1 MRASC
6 ILTIQHGVG
15 YTLVK
20 IILTSSVVTKLLTY
34 DTRYFMTRLSIS
46 DLSLKGKK
54 VLIRVDFNVPLDETG
69 TITDDSRLEAS
80 LPTIKYVLDQG
91 GIPILMSHLGRP
103 KGVAKEE
110 FSLNPCAKRLAVMLS
125 APVKMAKDCIG
136 PKVESLVKNLKQGEC
151 LLLENLRFHIAE
163 EKPQEDPSFAKQLA
177 ELGDCYIN
185 DAFGTA
191 HRKHSSTY
199 YIVEHF
205 PGKAAAGFLLE
216 KEINF
221 LGEYLLKPRRP
232 FYAIIGGA
240 KVSTKIGV
248 IKSLIGKIDS
258 LLVGG
263 AMAYTFLKAK
273 GVSIGD
279 SLHEPELVDKAK
291 GIMDSFEKAG
301 VQLKLPK
308 DHVIVN
314 DIHEYSSVQVVD
326 NDQGIP
332 KGCFGVDIGPKTI
345 EDYSQELKNASTV
358 LWNGP
363 LGVFEIQRFA
373 RGTRAIAEAL
383 ADVNATK
390 IVGGGDSVAA
400 IRQGNLVH
408 QFTHLSTGGGAS
420 LEYIEFGTL
429 PGIEALETAGK
440 AEII

>member
-1 MRASC
+1 
-6 ILTIQHGVG
+6 
-15 YTLVK
+15 
-20 IILTSSVVTKLLTY
+20 
-34 DTRYFMTRLSIS
+34 MTRQSIT
-46 DLSLKGKK
+46 DLPLKGKK

-69 TITDDSRLEAS
+69 KITDDSRIEAS
-80 LPTIKYVLDQG
+80 IPTIKYILDQG

-103 KGVAKEE
+103 KGQTKEE
-110 FSLNPCAKRLAVMLS
+110 YSLNPCAKRLAIMLS
-125 APVKMAKDCIG
+125 IPVRMAKDCIG
-136 PKVESLVKNLKQGEC
+136 PKVESLVKNLREGEC

-163 EKPQEDPSFAKQLA
+163 EKPQEDPSFAEKLA
-177 ELGDCYIN
+177 GLGDYYIN

-199 YIVEHF
+199 SIVEYF
-205 PGKAAAGFLLE
+205 TGKAAAGFLLE
-216 KEINF
+216 KEIDF
-221 LGEYLLKPRRP
+221 LGEYLLKPKRP

-273 GVSIGD
+273 GVSVGD
-279 SLHEPELVDKAK
+279 SLYEPDLVDKAK
-291 GIMDSFEKAG
+291 GIMESFEKAG
-301 VQLKLPK
+301 VQLKLPV

-314 DIHEYSSVQVVD
+314 DITENALMHIVD

-332 KGCFGVDIGPKTI
+332 EGYFGVDIGPKTI
-345 EDYSQELKNASTV
+345 EVYSNELKNASTV

-363 LGVFEIQRFA
+363 LGVFEISKFA
-373 RGTRAIAEAL
+373 KGTKAIANAL
-383 ADVNATK
+383 AGVNATK

-400 IRQGNLVH
+400 IRQGSLVH
-408 QFTHLSTGGGAS
+408 LFTHLSTGGGAS